1 MAAVIINRRRES
13 VFGSK
18 RAILLNVNVTNTGD
32 TFDPSNAM
40 RALDVALAD
49 AAGTTVVNCRDQGA
63 DYLHVF
69 RRRQP
74 KQRGRADHRKLIWQ
88 KLQFAGAMQSSGTI
102 APG

>member
-49 AAGTTVVNCRDQGA
+49 AAGTTVVNTT
-63 DYLHVF
+63 F
-69 RRRQP
+69 T
-74 KQRGRADHRKLIWQ
+74 
-88 KLQFAGAMQSSGTI
+88 AGTKGPITFTSSGGGSQNNVDVLI
-102 APG
+102 IGN